1 MRLSVGWGL
10 GQGGKKMITCRRF
23 CRIISFLAI
32 FVLLSANTVLANE
45 KEQAL
50 GDTSEMA
57 ADGETLEGTDE
68 LEASADGGSS
78 DDMGGTGYDVGEPND
93 YRDIATPV
101 TLGETYEGEIGSYTK
116 WKRDGLDVDFFA
128 FSLKKDYK
136 YRIMVS
142 GFQEKLVK
150 TTCLITLFTPSND
163 DAGVSYNMEEYG
175 VNYYDYTA
183 PETGTYFL
191 QIHNY
196 FDSTNKTEHYYY
208 LKIADDGSQ
217 NPDLPDDPD
226 DPVNPDVP
234 SEDFDIGEP
243 NDYREIA
250 TPITIGNSYEG
261 EIGSYTK
268 WKRDGVDVDFFS
280 VYLNEGN
287 TYRISVDGFQEELA
301 KTTCIIRVYTPS
313 NEDDSISYDMEEYGV
328 NYSDYTAKETGTFYI
343 KIYNYFDDDNKK
355 DHYYSLRITDDS
367 SNTPDDPENY
377 DITEA
382 EVILEKDRY
391 TYNGKA
397 KKPGL
402 ESVVLGNRDLEEGSD
417 YTVSYSKNIYPGTAY
432 VVLDGVNDYTG
443 ELWVPF
449 TIQRA
454 PVTFKNT
461 GKTVKYS
468 KVKSA
473 GKTFSVIKTSGGGKV
488 TATYYKKGKITKAK
502 CRKYISVDKKGK
514 VTVKKGA
521 PRGTYKV
528 KITVAA
534 KGYYKKTSKTINIK
548 VK

>member
-1 MRLSVGWGL
+1 
-10 GQGGKKMITCRRF
+10 MITCRRF

-191 QIHNY
+191 KIHNY

-243 NDYREIA
+243 NA
-250 TPITIGNSYEG
+250 
-261 EIGSYTK
+261 
-268 WKRDGVDVDFFS
+268 
-280 VYLNEGN
+280 
-287 TYRISVDGFQEELA
+287 
-301 KTTCIIRVYTPS
+301 
-313 NEDDSISYDMEEYGV
+313 
-328 NYSDYTAKETGTFYI
+328 
-343 KIYNYFDDDNKK
+343 
-355 DHYYSLRITDDS
+355 
-367 SNTPDDPENY
+367 
-377 DITEA
+377 
-382 EVILEKDRY
+382 
-391 TYNGKA
+391 
-397 KKPGL
+397 
-402 ESVVLGNRDLEEGSD
+402 
-417 YTVSYSKNIYPGTAY
+417 
-432 VVLDGVNDYTG
+432 
-443 ELWVPF
+443 
-449 TIQRA
+449 
-454 PVTFKNT
+454 
-461 GKTVKYS
+461 
-468 KVKSA
+468 
-473 GKTFSVIKTSGGGKV
+473 
-488 TATYYKKGKITKAK
+488 
-502 CRKYISVDKKGK
+502 
-514 VTVKKGA
+514 
-521 PRGTYKV
+521 
-528 KITVAA
+528 
-534 KGYYKKTSKTINIK
+534 
-548 VK
+548 